1 VLAARGRAATARC
14 ARCRQVSGRV
24 NGRYVRRLRDAAIAG
39 TGLLPEVQIR
49 RFLLA
54 SAGDDNNHGSV
65 RLWNPATGQPVG
77 APLTGHTAVA
87 NAVAFSRDGKLLAS
101 AGSDGNDE
109 GGIVRLWNPA
119 TGQPVGAPMT
129 GPTGVGAVA
138 FSPDGKLL
146 ASASLRDGTARLRRP
161 EAYIDGVRSLR
172 DRVGNLTAE
181 EWSRYAPNETRI
193 DARR

>member
-1 VLAARGRAATARC
+1 LIRSTTTVARAASSLDGNLLGSAHGNVDGNR
-14 ARCRQVSGRV
+14 SG
-24 NGRYVRRLRDAAIAG
+24 NDTGVR
-39 TGLLPEVQIR
+39 
-49 RFLLA
+49 
-54 SAGDDNNHGSV
+54 
-65 RLWNPATGQPVG
+65 
-77 APLTGHTAVA
+77 
-87 NAVAFSRDGKLLAS
+87 AVAFSPDGKLLAS
-101 AGSDGNDE
+101 AGDAG
-109 GGIVRLWNPA
+109 VRVWNLA

-129 GPTGVGAVA
+129 GPTGVVRAVA

-193 DARR
+193 DACH

>member
-1 VLAARGRAATARC
+1 VGAVLIRSTTTVARAASSLDGNLLGSAHGNVDGNR
-14 ARCRQVSGRV
+14 SG
-24 NGRYVRRLRDAAIAG
+24 NDTGVR
-39 TGLLPEVQIR
+39 
-49 RFLLA
+49 
-54 SAGDDNNHGSV
+54 
-65 RLWNPATGQPVG
+65 
-77 APLTGHTAVA
+77 
-87 NAVAFSRDGKLLAS
+87 AVAFSPDGKLLAS
-101 AGSDGNDE
+101 AGRGS
-109 GGIVRLWNPA
+109 VRLWNPA

-129 GPTGVGAVA
+129 GPTGVVRAVA

-193 DARR
+193 DACH

>member
-1 VLAARGRAATARC
+1 LIRSTTTVARAASSLDGNLLGSAHGNVDGNR
-14 ARCRQVSGRV
+14 SG
-24 NGRYVRRLRDAAIAG
+24 NDTGVRAVAFSPDG
-39 TGLLPEVQIR
+39 K
-49 RFLLA
+49 LLA
-54 SAGDDNNHGSV
+54 SAGDAGV
-65 RLWNPATGQPVG
+65 RVWNLATGQPVG
-77 APLTGHTAVA
+77 APLTGHTGWVG
-87 NAVAFSRDGKLLAS
+87 AVAFSPDGKLLAS
-101 AGSDGNDE
+101 AGRGS
-109 GGIVRLWNPA
+109 VRLWNPA

-129 GPTGVGAVA
+129 GPTGVVRAVA

-193 DARR
+193 DACH